1 MQGNTQDWVPMKDLR
16 SLPVVIPGD
25 VEYTK

>member
-1 MQGNTQDWVPMKDLR
+1 MQGNAQSWEPMKDLR
-16 SLPVVIPGD
+16 SLPVVMAGE